1 MSKAEGD
8 PRKRDVAA
16 GGRDAASPSQAESP
30 NVKSANATVQEDIPP
45 VHVLEAAQNQD
56 RKETEDLLAGFD
68 RPGRSPK
75 PVSKSKERDFVDY
88 YARKKPGS
96 ADSGGGRA
104 ALPVNAVMESRPPRQ
119 GDVSTVIVHRKGE
132 TPAWLGWA
140 VAALAML
147 LVGGA
152 VAYIATSDG
161 RPSAHE
167 PTAPSA
173 ATTITSAMSAPSV
186 VQGNPETN
194 IPPPDPAMAAPVEA
208 APSVVVATT
217 TATTLAAPAKS
228 AGKRDG
234 RTVPSAAAGATT
246 TGAAGATGATA
257 APRATNATDDS
268 KPPPRDDFI
277 RDL

>member
-1 MSKAEGD
+1 MSKAD
-8 PRKRDVAA
+8 RDQSARGGA
-16 GGRDAASPSQAESP
+16 GNGRDAASPSQAESP
-30 NVKSANATVQEDIPP
+30 NVKPANATIQDDIPP

-104 ALPVNAVMESRPPRQ
+104 ASPASGSGAAADAKPARQ
-119 GDVSTVIVHRKGE
+119 GDVSTVIVPRKRE
-132 TPAWLGWA
+132 MPAWLGWA
-140 VAALAML
+140 AAAFGMV

-152 VAYIATSDG
+152 VAYLATSEG
-161 RPSAHE
+161 RSTAVE

-173 ATTITSAMSAPSV
+173 ATTITSAASPPQA
-186 VQGNPETN
+186 NADTN
-194 IPPPDPAMAAPVEA
+194 IPPPAPVEA
-208 APSVVVATT
+208 TT
-217 TATTLAAPAKS
+217 TTTMEPSPSAPVTATAARS
-228 AGKRDG
+228 ATKRDA
-234 RTVPSAAAGATT
+234 RALPSAAAATT
-246 TGAAGATGATA
+246 APTT
-257 APRATNATDDS
+257 APRGTNATDDT

>member
-8 PRKRDVAA
+8 PRKRDVAE
-16 GGRDAASPSQAESP
+16 GGRGVATPSHAESP

-45 VHVLEAAQNQD
+45 VHVLEAAQDQD

-75 PVSKSKERDFVDY
+75 PASKERDFVDY
-88 YARKKPGS
+88 YARKKPGT

-104 ALPVNAVMESRPPRQ
+104 ARPVNAVMEAKPPRQ

-140 VAALAML
+140 VAALGML

-152 VAYIATSDG
+152 VAYLATSDAA
-161 RPSAHE
+161 PSAHE

-173 ATTITSAMSAPSV
+173 ATTITSATSAPSM
-186 VQGNPETN
+186 VQANPETN
-194 IPPPDPAMAAPVEA
+194 IPPPDPAASAP
-208 APSVVVATT
+208 VATT
-217 TATTLAAPAKS
+217 ASTAAAAAARS
-228 AGKRDG
+228 AAKRDG
-234 RTVPSAAAGATT
+234 RAVPSAAAVATT
-246 TGAAGATGATA
+246 TGATGAVA
-257 APRATNATDDS
+257 APRATNAADDS